1 MNKKYLFGMA
11 LMASMTFFACS
22 TDSLTVNVAGPDSGQ
37 VAEADQV
44 ISLQV
49 FNGGDGLTTRAGRP
63 LYGAEAKHSIEKV
76 KLWICSNTNNEVVY
90 VKEYTDWQTNGSVE
104 DYHNGRQT
112 ELKLTGDDRLKNGSY
127 TIYAVGYH
135 TTSDYDLT
143 QIEAIAKST
152 SDAKVT
158 YTPNTVLAKTTG
170 KETTHGEE
178 IFAGSVE
185 LTVTEEKG
193 FEQAVVLNRQ
203 VAGAFVY
210 VKDIPYMAGASRY
223 LRLVASNQN
232 KKLVLGQFANTD
244 LVENGDANTAAK
256 YVVNGTD
263 ATSAVYEIC
272 KIDLNNWFKTLVDN
286 NDDGLIDATIDD
298 TPGDGTYPA
307 QGNNWKNPY
316 KESNPSSYPTFR
328 RGSVFGGEFIIPFAR
343 TGAQTLRLQLTDAS
357 GQELLSWN
365 INLPATD
372 LQITKGKNVTYWGLD
387 ATTEWDWLSFAQAED
402 KNSYSLVRNHL
413 YGVGNRTMDNPGFT
427 PDPEDPDKEP
437 VDPVDPDDPSDP
449 DPEDPDPTDP
459 DNPNP
464 DPDIDEPESL
474 DNKQVLILQVN
485 DNWEIIHDMELD

>member
-22 TDSLTVNVAGPDSGQ
+22 TDELTVNVAGQDSEN

-63 LYGAEAKHSIEKV
+63 LYGAEAKHSIDKV
-76 KLWICSNTNNEVVY
+76 KLWICDNTDNEVVY

-104 DYHNGRQT
+104 DYNNGRQT

-143 QIEAIAKST
+143 QIEAITKST
-152 SDAKVT
+152 AEANVT
-158 YTPNTVLAKTTG
+158 YIPNTVLAKTTG
-170 KETTHGEE
+170 KETTPGEE
-178 IFAGSVE
+178 IFAGSAE
-185 LTVTEEKG
+185 LTVTTEKG

-210 VKDIPYMAGASRY
+210 VKDIPFMDGASRY

-244 LVENGDANTAAK
+244 WETNGGAGTAAK

-263 ATSAVYEIC
+263 ATSAEYEIC
-272 KIDLNNWFKTLVDN
+272 KIDLNNWFKTMVDEN
-286 NDDGLIDATIDD
+286 GDGLIDATVPADGVSP
-298 TPGDGTYPA
+298 TP

-316 KESNPSSYPTFR
+316 QESNPSSYPTFR
-328 RGSVFGGEFIIPFAR
+328 RGSVFGGAFIIPFAR
-343 TGAQTLRLQLTDAS
+343 TGAQTLQLQLTDAN

-372 LQITKGKNVTYWGLD
+372 LQITKGKNVTYWGQDD
-387 ATTEWDWLSFAQAED
+387 AQAWGWLSFAQAED

-413 YGVGNRTMDNPGFT
+413 YGVGNRMADNPGFT
-427 PDPEDPDKEP
+427 PDPDDPDKKP

-449 DPEDPDPTDP
+449 DPENPDPTDP

-464 DPDIDEPESL
+464 DPGIDKPESL

>member
-22 TDSLTVNVAGPDSGQ
+22 TDELTVNVTGPDSEQ

-76 KLWICSNTNNEVVY
+76 KLWICDKTNNEVVY

-104 DYHNGRQT
+104 DYNNGRQT

-152 SDAKVT
+152 SDAKVK
-158 YTPNTVLAKTTG
+158 YIPNTVLAKKAG

-185 LTVTEEKG
+185 LTVTEGKG

-210 VKDIPYMAGASRY
+210 VKDIPYMDGASRY

-244 LVENGDANTAAK
+244 WEMNGGANMAAK

-263 ATSAVYEIC
+263 ATSAAYEIC
-272 KIDLNNWFKTLVDN
+272 EIDLNDWFNTLVDEN
-286 NDDGLIDATIDD
+286 GDGLIDATVPVAGV
-298 TPGDGTYPA
+298 TPTP

-316 KESNPSSYPTFR
+316 KESNPSNYPTFR

-343 TGAQTLRLQLTDAS
+343 TGAQTLQLQLTDAN

-372 LQITKGKNVTYWGLD
+372 LQITKGKNVTYWGQDD
-387 ATTEWDWLSFAQAED
+387 AQKWDWLSFAQAED

-413 YGVGNRTMDNPGFT
+413 YGVGNRTMDNPGFE

>member
-1 MNKKYLFGMA
+1 MNKKYLFGMT

-22 TDSLTVNVAGPDSGQ
+22 TDELTVNVTGPDSEQ

-63 LYGAEAKHSIEKV
+63 LYGAEAKHLIDKV
-76 KLWICSNTNNEVVY
+76 KLWICDNTSDEVVY
-90 VKEYTDWQTNGSVE
+90 VKEYTDWQQDVLVE
-104 DYHNGRQT
+104 DYDNGRQT

-152 SDAKVT
+152 ADAKVT
-158 YTPNTVLAKTTG
+158 YTPNTVLAKKAG

-178 IFAGSVE
+178 IFAGSAE
-185 LTVTEEKG
+185 LTVTEGKG

-210 VKDIPYMAGASRY
+210 VKDIPYMDGASRY

-244 LVENGDANTAAK
+244 WKANGGAGTAAK
-256 YVVNGTD
+256 YVVNGTE
-263 ATSAVYEIC
+263 ATSAPYEIC

-316 KESNPSSYPTFR
+316 KGNNPSNYPTFR

-343 TGAQTLRLQLTDAS
+343 TSAQTLQLQLTNEH

-372 LQITKGKNVTYWGLD
+372 LQITKGKHVTYWGQD
-387 ATTEWDWLSFAQAED
+387 ATPEWDWLSFAQAED

-413 YGVGNRTMDNPGFT
+413 YGVGNRTMDNPGFE
-427 PDPEDPDKEP
+427 PDPEEPDKEP

-464 DPDIDEPESL
+464 NPDIDEPESL

-485 DNWEIIHDMELD
+485 DNWEIIHDMELG